1 MTKLGIKTNLLLA
14 FVVCMLSTSI
24 SCNTNE
30 LPAKELSLA
39 KRLSKEFSQVA
50 KNAIPAV
57 VSIRSQMSSKSF
69 FSTSDQEMDDG
80 LSDPMDDFLKR
91 FFGAPPHSQ
100 RPEKR
105 KPRIG
110 LGSGFVVSK
119 DGYILTNNHVI
130 ENAEEITV
138 HFNNGKDY
146 PATLVGS
153 DPNTDF
159 ALLKIDAQ
167 NLPYLVLGNSD
178 DVEIGEFALAI
189 GSPLELQATVTLGVI
204 SAKGRND
211 LDITPVEEFIQTDA
225 AINPGNS
232 GGCLLNLDGEVIGMN
247 TAIASN
253 SGGGSIGIGFA
264 IPSNLL
270 KRVMN
275 QILEHGKVIRGF
287 LGVSLQKIDNNLA
300 QAFNLDTPEGAL
312 ISDVVKDSPADQAGL
327 KDGDIVLKIN
337 GEQVENAGSLRNK
350 VSLLPPGQKVV
361 LTIKRNDAMMDI
373 AVTIGAHPQNIL
385 GKENIQNSLGII
397 VQEITP
403 EMSQRLG
410 IVEKGVLIKS
420 VDQNSLAYDAG
431 IRPNHLILSVN
442 RQPVTTPEEFYQ
454 AIKDNKNQSQ
464 VLLQV
469 KAGPYVRYIT
479 LKLR

>member
-1 MTKLGIKTNLLLA
+1 MTKLGIKTNLLLT
-14 FVVCMLSTSI
+14 FLVCMLGTSI

-30 LPAKELSLA
+30 MPVKDTSLA
-39 KRLSKEFSQVA
+39 KKLSKEFSLVA
-50 KNAIPAV
+50 KGAIPAV
-57 VSIRSQMSSKSF
+57 VSIRSQMTSKSF
-69 FSTSDQEMDDG
+69 FSSQDQDMEDG
-80 LSDPMDDFLKR
+80 LSDPMEDFLKR
-91 FFGAPPHSQ
+91 FFGAPPYQ
-100 RPEKR
+100 QKPEKR
-105 KPRIG
+105 RPRIG

-119 DGYILTNNHVI
+119 DGYIMTNNHVI
-130 ENAEEITV
+130 ENSEEITV

-146 PATLVGS
+146 IATLVGS

-167 NLPYLVLGNSD
+167 NLPYLTLGNSD
-178 DVEIGEFALAI
+178 DVEIGEFVLAI
-189 GSPLELQATVTLGVI
+189 GSPLELQATVTLGII

-253 SGGGSIGIGFA
+253 AGGGSIGIGFA

-287 LGVSLQKIDNNLA
+287 LGVSLQKIDNDLA
-300 QAFNLDTPEGAL
+300 KAFNLETPEGAL

-337 GEQVENAGSLRNK
+337 GELVENAGSLRNK
-350 VSLLPPGQKVV
+350 VSLLSPGQKVV
-361 LTIKRNDAMMDI
+361 LTIKRNDTLIDI
-373 AVTIGAHPQNIL
+373 PVTIGTHPQNVS
-385 GKENIQNSLGII
+385 GKESIQNSLGII

-403 EMSQRLG
+403 EMAQRLG

-442 RQPVTTPEEFYQ
+442 RKPVTTPDEFYQ
-454 AIKDNKNQSQ
+454 AVKESNNQ